1 VKVANPEASGLF
13 GTSFDPLLRH
23 PETLFNQVRWDV
35 VYDQAPG
42 AVAVFGLSVLGAGL
56 SY

>member
-56 SY
+56 S